1 MKHVLVPAL
10 AIWLAACGASSQHET
25 PAAPT
30 PASAGTASA
39 TAAPIAEDQPDQ
51 VVPPVSASQMSAQRI
66 GEMLD
71 GSWRPQADIDRDRYR
86 HPLKTLE
93 FFGVRPDM
101 TVIEITPG
109 GGWYARILAPLL
121 RDNGQYIAAVLAPDS
136 DREAASDES
145 TLKKLFAS
153 DPAVFGKARIV
164 EMDAARP
171 ALGPP
176 DSADMVLTFRNAHNW
191 VQAGNAKAMF
201 KAFYDVLKP
210 GGVLGV
216 VDHRAAPGAA
226 LDAVKGSGYL
236 PQKYVVELA
245 TRAGFRLEDSSEINA
260 NPADDRHHPKG
271 VWTLPPTL
279 ALGATDKAKYEA
291 IGESD
296 RMTLRFVK
304 PANNAANN
312 GDGGR

>member
-1 MKHVLVPAL
+1 MKKFLVPAL
-10 AIWLAACGASSQHET
+10 AVLLAACGASSQHDHT
-25 PAAPT
+25 VSTNAPAQAPAA
-30 PASAGTASA
+30 SGTAPN
-39 TAAPIAEDQPDQ
+39 APMAEDQPNQ

-66 GEMLD
+66 AAVID
-71 GSWRPQADIDRDRYR
+71 GRWRPQADKDRDRYR

-101 TVIEITPG
+101 TLIEITPG

-121 RDNGQYIAAVLAPDS
+121 RDNGQYIAAEFAPKS
-136 DREAASDES
+136 GSEAASDDS
-145 TLKKLFAS
+145 HLKKVFAA
-153 DPAVFGKARIV
+153 DPAQFGKASIV
-164 EMDAARP
+164 QMQPDAP
-171 ALGPP
+171 VLGAP

-191 VQAGNAKAMF
+191 VQAGTAEAMF

-216 VDHRAAPGAA
+216 VDHRAAPGSP

-236 PQKYVVELA
+236 PQKYVIDLA
-245 TRAGFRLEDSSEINA
+245 TRAGFKLEASSEINA
-260 NPADDRHHPKG
+260 NPKDDRDHPKG

-279 ALGATDKAKYEA
+279 TLGDKDKAKYQA

-304 PANNAANN
+304 PASN
-312 GDGGR
+312 GDRAP